1 MTAPRPLHL
10 LLALALLGASAGAA
24 EAQMKARPRLE
35 GTKQERAQ
43 AVFDLLGPEH
53 VVREAWRTT
62 GRYFFDKRL
71 LGTKDWDGALERALT
86 KAKRAQNPTEVH
98 DIVNAMIGELQVS
111 HLALLEHDVWAREL
125 AVEFTNRRS
134 VRAGCELTLIE
145 GRYYA
150 SGVVRGGPAAES
162 GLREGDEVLSL
173 DGLPPTRSPHLVD
186 GGHDPGMPGPHAYCF
201 RVTKGQK
208 IALRVRRRAGAAPIE
223 LTLRPAPDSLIDAAR
238 RSVRIEDVDGQ
249 KVGVIHLPHYIHREI
264 YAITR
269 DALRGPLAEADSLV
283 LDVRGRGGSSWV
295 VNAIL
300 SLFRGRRAIWD
311 KPVVLLTDRGTR
323 SAKEIFAFHWKKRRI
338 GPIVGERTQ
347 GACIGCRFVELSDG
361 SVLCVPVAD
370 VRRLSGGATIE
381 GVGVEPTDR
390 VRQHALPYRNGR
402 DRILRAGLRHASRLA
417 RGKAPQPL

>member
-1 MTAPRPLHL
+1 MHATRSLHF

-35 GTKQERAQ
+35 GTKEERAQ
-43 AVFDLLGPEH
+43 SVFDLLGPEH
-53 VVREAWRTT
+53 VIREAWRTT

-71 LGTKDWDGALERALT
+71 LRTKDWDGALARALE
-86 KAKRAQNPTEVH
+86 KAKQAQDPTDVH
-98 DIVNAMIGELQVS
+98 DIINAMIGELKVS

-125 AVEFTNRRS
+125 AVEFTNRKS
-134 VRAGCELTLIE
+134 VRAGCELTVLK

-150 SGVVRGGPAAES
+150 AGVVRGGPAANS

-173 DGLPPTRSPHLVD
+173 DGLAPAQSPHLVD

-201 RVTKGQK
+201 RVTKGQE
-208 IALRVRRRAGAAPIE
+208 IALRVRRSAGAAPFD
-223 LTLRPAPDSLIDAAR
+223 LTLRPAADSLIDAAR
-238 RSVRIEDVDGQ
+238 RSVRIETVGGV

-264 YAITR
+264 YEITR
-269 DALRGPLAEADSLV
+269 RALRGPLADVDSLV

-300 SLFRGRRAIWD
+300 GLFRGRRAIWD

-361 SVLCVPVAD
+361 SVLCVPIAD
-370 VRRLSGGATIE
+370 VKRLSGGEVIE
-381 GVGVEPTDR
+381 GRGVEPTDR

-402 DRILRAGLRHASRLA
+402 DRILQAGLRHAGQLA
-417 RGKAPQPL
+417 RGEAPQPL